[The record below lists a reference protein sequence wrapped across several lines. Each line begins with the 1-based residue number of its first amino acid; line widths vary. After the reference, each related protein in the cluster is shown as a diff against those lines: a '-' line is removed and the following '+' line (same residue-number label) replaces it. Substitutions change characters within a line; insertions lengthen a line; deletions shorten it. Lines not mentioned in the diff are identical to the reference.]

1 MRDPLKKIISSF
13 RNCRTRQS
21 TLSHAKMKL
30 NERTKERFERASST
44 STLDARCVFTDLVT
58 LEHQRGIPTRGYYA
72 RDKRQRAHARAK
84 VNACEGCVQH
94 AHVASRSSPPSMR
107 HWAKATVD
115 RTLANGHL
123 CAHWRALCAHAL
135 RRGTSAECVH
145 AARREH
151 RIAWRKTHAAQPVS
165 PRRWIHSYGWCS
177 GSHVFVVERVTESA
191 NVSLRR
197 RFLSPGKSRDWFLR
211 VLMDEWTGWNL
222 SDYMVH
228 VVFYYCDFSKCWLLH
243 WNRNILESRDR
254 LLWISIDEWMV
265 WDLSHFSVQIASYYY
280 DFWSVDWNI
289 LTFLIRTIHL
299 TFSHFSG
306 YVKIFEYCLLFK

>member
-1 MRDPLKKIISSF
+1 M
-13 RNCRTRQS
+13 RQS
-21 TLSHAKMKL
+21 TLAHAKMKL
-30 NERTKERFERASST
+30 NEGMFLRTRFFDEYAWRSMRVYWPRDPSAPTWHPNARLLRTRQKATCTRA
-44 STLDARCVFTDLVT
+44 R
-58 LEHQRGIPTRGYYA
+58 
-72 RDKRQRAHARAK
+72 K

-123 CAHWRALCAHAL
+123 RAHWRALCAHAL
-135 RRGTSAECVH
+135 HRGTSAECVH

-151 RIAWRKTHAAQPVS
+151 RIARGKTHAVQPVS

-211 VLMDEWTGWNL
+211 VLMDEWTVWNL

-228 VVFYYCDFSKCWLLH
+228 VVFYYCDFSKCWLLY

-265 WDLSHFSVQIASYYY
+265 WDLTHFSVQIVSYYY
-280 DFWSVDWNI
+280 DFWIS
-289 LTFLIRTIHL
+289 
-299 TFSHFSG
+299 
-306 YVKIFEYCLLFK
+306 